1 MPLRSSHTVTMVI
14 LRASGEVNEVDMEHR
29 EIREVLGCGPS
40 LLACFASDVFGWV
53 RSDGQGPVNK
63 HQLPFDEVHGDIV
76 LCRIDRSSQ
85 PEPEPYTAKDYRKWR
100 REQIPGE
107 PHAAEDDDDDDD
119 DDDESD
125 EDDESSE
132 EELEQL
138 PANAVKE
145 RLVELGLPTG
155 GSKWEML
162 ARLQQALAADDGDE
176 QLVDLSSL
184 RPDSLA
190 KLCALN
196 ELRADGPPAALASR
210 LQQPRADGPLD
221 ARFRLVTAESALKAR
236 DALLSD
242 VKKPPRRVA
251 APAAQ
256 PGGASSSS
264 AAAATEPSAP
274 RRQPRERAPPPPP
287 PEPIK
292 PVGQC
297 ERDPRCIRGSRH
309 MGRGG
314 HCKLADEAE
323 WENGKR
329 PLDGDLVPDDAGK
342 IRALNNS
349 GRPIPP
355 PRKGRGQCERH
366 PLCTRGFRHCGHG
379 GKCALR
385 KPLPGEV
392 IDPQYLEH
400 LKPKG
405 SGSSSAAPASASASV
420 DGDNESQGGEES
432 QGEEDEE
439 VVAKRRA
446 AEYDMPCERNPNC
459 IRGYKHRGKGGACS
473 TVRANLKKYR

>member
-190 KLCALN
+190 ESSARSTSFAPTCPPRSPRGCSSRGPTARST
-196 ELRADGPPAALASR
+196 RASASSP
-210 LQQPRADGPLD
+210 PRARSRR
-221 ARFRLVTAESALKAR
+221 ATRCSATSRSRRAASPR
-236 DALLSD
+236 
-242 VKKPPRRVA
+242 PPRSRA
-251 APAAQ
+251 ARRRRP
-256 PGGASSSS
+256 PPP
-264 AAAATEPSAP
+264 PSRRRP

>member
-1 MPLRSSHTVTMVI
+1 
-14 LRASGEVNEVDMEHR
+14 
-29 EIREVLGCGPS
+29 
-40 LLACFASDVFGWV
+40 
-53 RSDGQGPVNK
+53 
-63 HQLPFDEVHGDIV
+63 
-76 LCRIDRSSQ
+76 
-85 PEPEPYTAKDYRKWR
+85 
-100 REQIPGE
+100 
-107 PHAAEDDDDDDD
+107 
-119 DDDESD
+119 
-125 EDDESSE
+125 
-132 EELEQL
+132 
-138 PANAVKE
+138 
-145 RLVELGLPTG
+145 
-155 GSKWEML
+155 
-162 ARLQQALAADDGDE
+162 
-176 QLVDLSSL
+176 
-184 RPDSLA
+184 
-190 KLCALN
+190 
-196 ELRADGPPAALASR
+196 
-210 LQQPRADGPLD
+210 
-221 ARFRLVTAESALKAR
+221 
-236 DALLSD
+236 
-242 VKKPPRRVA
+242 
-251 APAAQ
+251 
-256 PGGASSSS
+256 
-264 AAAATEPSAP
+264 
-274 RRQPRERAPPPPP
+274 
-287 PEPIK
+287 
-292 PVGQC
+292 
-297 ERDPRCIRGSRH
+297 